1 MIDKIVRWARVK
13 SPWILHFNTGACN
26 ACDIEIVAALTPK
39 FDLERFGAQLKGTP
53 RHADIILCSG
63 PVTRQ
68 IKDRLTR
75 IYEQTPEPKFIV
87 AVGSCACSGGVFD
100 GCYSVMGGIDTTIP
114 VAAYISGCPV
124 RPEAI
129 IDGVVKLLERIDPPE
144 PSETAVEQVA
154 AIGGDRN

>member
-1 MIDKIVRWARVK
+1 MIERIVRWARVK

-68 IKDRLTR
+68 IKDRLMR

-114 VAAYISGCPV
+114 VDAYIPGCPV

-129 IDGVVKLLERIDPPE
+129 IDGVVKLLERIDE
-144 PSETAVEQVA
+144 PSESVDQIA
-154 AIGGDRN
+154 AIGGDRS